1 MNRPSCREVRTH
13 LKKKENEVRKRGKGP
28 FLCFKNYCEGR
39 TDRRRTD
46 TSINLRK
53 EGETDGHIRIV
64 FRSFQAIAR
73 WKKWTKGG
81 FNAQKKKVLKFSY
94 RSC

>member
-1 MNRPSCREVRTH
+1 MEGRTDEQTFMQGGEDIS
-13 LKKKENEVRKRGKGP
+13 KKKENEVRKRGKGP
-28 FLCFKNYCEGR
+28 CFKNYCEGR
-39 TDRRRTD
+39 TDRRKTD

-53 EGETDGHIRIV
+53 DGETDGHIRIV

-81 FNAQKKKVLKFSY
+81 FNAQKK
-94 RSC
+94 RC